1 MRKALF
7 ILCLIAISYPVGASA
22 LIGISIGGKVGYS
35 DYSGDIFAGSGDLG
49 NGTAYGVIL
58 GFGAVPVV
66 NFQLRASYFAKDV
79 ELAYEYMGQTL
90 EAAFEFRDVA
100 MTALLTKSIFAP
112 TGSPI
117 NLYLGGGVGYHFMN
131 TEVALA
137 AAEGTLSTTDPLSAV
152 QNVGKMSLEG
162 LAGLKLGAPAFP
174 LSAFGEVG
182 YGMIFTT
189 ERFSVTQVS
198 AGVML
203 SF

>member
-1 MRKALF
+1 M
-7 ILCLIAISYPVGASA
+7 
-22 LIGISIGGKVGYS
+22 
-35 DYSGDIFAGSGDLG
+35 
-49 NGTAYGVIL
+49 IL
-58 GFGAVPVV
+58 GFGAVPVI

-79 ELAYEYMGQTL
+79 ELSYEYMGQTL

-100 MTALLTKSIFAP
+100 MTALLTRSVFAP

-137 AAEGTLSTTDPLSAV
+137 AAEGTLSTDPLSAV

-182 YGMIFTT
+182 YGVIFTT